1 MLGGRLVHL
10 VLHLEHDGDVLHP
23 VLEIAED
30 EVALAAERGVIV
42 LLEIGVREHGPHFP
56 VEHVAA
62 VRLEGFADH
71 LGGHP
76 GFQVLVVVDLLL
88 RHLQLGLVLL
98 TNNVLVE
105 RRLLGRKLG
114 RRPQLEDG
122 RVQVRNFLVLGG
134 NSGPDGQLLP
144 IALCGHLLL
153 EAGNFP
159 FLRQNRLV
167 LLEQLRLVRLLR
179 RHSLRP
185 LLGLILRMQL
195 GQPALDLGVEFGPA
209 DLGNDGSVID
219 LIDRE
224 DTSALGAFQFVH
236 LILSVSLS

>member
-76 GFQVLVVVDLLL
+76 GFQVLVVIDLLL
-88 RHLQLGLVLL
+88 RHLQFGLVLL
-98 TNNVLVE
+98 ADIVLVK
-105 RRLLGRKLG
+105 RRLLGGKLG
-114 RRPQLEDG
+114 RGTQLKDG
-122 RVQVRNFLVLGG
+122 SVQVRDFLVLGG
-134 NSGPDGQLLP
+134 DSGPDGQLLP
-144 IALCGHLLL
+144 VALRRHLFL
-153 EAGNFP
+153 EAGDLP
-159 FLRQNRLV
+159 FLRQDRLV

-179 RHSLRP
+179 RHGLRP

-209 DLGNDGSVID
+209 DLGDDGSIVG